1 MAEKHAFHF
10 CHLLQGN
17 FGTIFVD
24 QSYWQSSVAAKP
36 KQGVIGFLLG
46 GICWFAIPFG
56 LATTTSLAYIALSAS
71 QNQALLSDSDVDA
84 GKMWRKGI
92 DVIKWKYH
100 IKVNFFVKL
109 KSCSEIVYKVKWT
122 NASIATHVSPCKP
135 LSETEGKKSPFIF
148 LRLETRTCTCSAFEE
163 QGNCWLHCQIV

>member
-1 MAEKHAFHF
+1 MKMAEKHAFHF

-84 GKMWRKGI
+84 GKM
-92 DVIKWKYH
+92 
-100 IKVNFFVKL
+100 
-109 KSCSEIVYKVKWT
+109 
-122 NASIATHVSPCKP
+122 
-135 LSETEGKKSPFIF
+135 
-148 LRLETRTCTCSAFEE
+148 
-163 QGNCWLHCQIV
+163 